1 MDDDPSHGADVL
13 KCFFSIPI
21 RAMDEIDAIP
31 VSVVALDQ
39 STPLVGTPL
48 VRQKTA
54 TRTVRTQKEINDAD
68 QAELAALELIPMGSL
83 TEHRRTQLN
92 AKIAKIKAKVNLYA
106 FKIASQTEAVQS
118 KKTRMSFESEDVMRL
133 LDARRLQDHQF
144 TDKAINNAETKKNL
158 TIGDVLCLLEDSEG
172 TARAGLSKYPHME
185 LRATL

>member
-1 MDDDPSHGADVL
+1 
-13 KCFFSIPI
+13 
-21 RAMDEIDAIP
+21 MDEIDAIP

-158 TIGDVLCLLEDSEG
+158 VDESFNQGFVALPKGGYGVPFRAADNIVLNTI
-172 TARAGLSKYPHME
+172 TFSKTWNCSIGIAKSCC
-185 LRATL
+185 R

>member
-68 QAELAALELIPMGSL
+68 QAELP
-83 TEHRRTQLN
+83 
-92 AKIAKIKAKVNLYA
+92 IK
-106 FKIASQTEAVQS
+106 
-118 KKTRMSFESEDVMRL
+118 
-133 LDARRLQDHQF
+133 QF
-144 TDKAINNAETKKNL
+144 ISN
-158 TIGDVLCLLEDSEG
+158 
-172 TARAGLSKYPHME
+172 
-185 LRATL
+185 